1 MKSKVFDVSVGK
13 ETMLT
18 SEIGKGAGGE
28 NLEDELRLD
37 SLVLKCIWEPNE
49 AYTIDEWMSESTV
62 QGRDKC

>member
-13 ETMLT
+13 ETTLT

-37 SLVLKCIWEPNE
+37 SLVLKCI
-49 AYTIDEWMSESTV
+49 
-62 QGRDKC
+62 